1 MEAYRISF
9 VQWMKQITGIWTASS
24 DSAIVMGSE
33 IKQPKTK
40 EKVETILTI
49 TRGQITMFWI
59 IGVGVAYAAYLV
71 FNSLSLL
78 YLILTG
84 MLISIAMESF
94 ISRGEQWMKRGFSI
108 AIMYLLFIVFILAGI
123 IIILPFLLK
132 QVSSILSL
140 LIAQISL
147 MGQKISLMGLTGYIE
162 SLEWI
167 PGLIKESILSS
178 LWPNASELQSTIMKN
193 ISLLISTGSAY
204 ASNIGS
210 MALSFVGSIFTVLGQ
225 IALVLIISIFFSI
238 EKHRVVRFFVYHTAS
253 TLSYTTFMSEKVDL
267 FYKKMGTWLKTQLWL
282 CLYIFVVVYLSLLVL
297 SWFGMPL
304 PSIFSLAL
312 MAWFTEFIPYLGP
325 LLGAIPAVVVATL
338 FYGWK
343 WFIVVS
349 IIYIIIQQ
357 IENNILV
364 PLLMNKSLGVSPLLI
379 LLSALF
385 FGSILWFIGV
395 LMAVPF
401 AILITMMVKKDFQ

>member
-1 MEAYRISF
+1 MEAYRLSF
-9 VQWMKQITGIWTASS
+9 IQWIKDITGIGTASW

-33 IKQPKTK
+33 IKQP
-40 EKVETILTI
+40 EKILKNTATLSI
-49 TRGQITMFWI
+49 TRGQITMFWV
-59 IGVGVAYAAYLV
+59 IGVGIAYVAYLV
-71 FNSLSLL
+71 FNSLSLI
-78 YLILTG
+78 YLIITG
-84 MLISIAMESF
+84 LLISIAMETF
-94 ISRGEQWMKRGFSI
+94 IARGEKWTKRGVSI
-108 AIMYLLFIVFILAGI
+108 GITYLLFLIFMLTGL

-132 QVSSILSL
+132 QISTILSL
-140 LIAQISL
+140 LIAQMSL
-147 MGQKISLMGLTGYIE
+147 MGQKISLMGLTGYVQ

-167 PGLIKESILSS
+167 PGLIKEYIVSS
-178 LWPNASELQSTIMKN
+178 LGPNATELQSIIMKN
-193 ISLLISTGSAY
+193 ISLLISTGTAY

-210 MALSFVGSIFTVLGQ
+210 MALSFVWSIFTVLGQ
-225 IALVLIISIFFSI
+225 IALVLTIAIFFSI
-238 EKHRVVRFFVYHTAS
+238 EKDRVIRFFVYHTAS
-253 TLSYTTFMSEKVDL
+253 TISYTNFMSEKVDL

-282 CLYIFVVVYLSLLVL
+282 CLYIFVVVYLSLLLL

-312 MAWFTEFIPYLGP
+312 MAWFTEFIPYIGP
-325 LLGAIPAVVVATL
+325 LLGAIPAVIVATL
-338 FYGWK
+338 IYWWK
-343 WFIVVS
+343 WFVVVS

-364 PLLMNKSLGVSPLLI
+364 PMLMNKSLGVSPLLI

-401 AILITMMVKKDFQ
+401 AILITMVVKKDFQ